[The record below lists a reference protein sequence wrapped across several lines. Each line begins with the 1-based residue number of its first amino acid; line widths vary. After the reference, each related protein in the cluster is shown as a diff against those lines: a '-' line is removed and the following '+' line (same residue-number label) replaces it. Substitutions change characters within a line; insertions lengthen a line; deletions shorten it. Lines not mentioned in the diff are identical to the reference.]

1 VHWRFYE
8 LAVAGPAPIAS
19 EALRRPPNSTEIEDD
34 IHRRSAEQRRA
45 TRQEKSRPIVV
56 DLEPWLRKNSGLASQ
71 KTKLANADPPHH
83 RREPE
88 AAAPG
93 PHRSALPTLVPD
105 FAPNDAGLR
114 PSPATNLHIN
124 ACRFAVEHILTGS
137 DRRHFPVRHP
147 PRPCIDWERYRSG
160 VQTKLTTAEGH
171 SVPIILVE
179 RGPGGGRAS
188 CPSRSTARSTGSPAR
203 AYGVRMQSYRM
214 TSCLHEFPL

>member
-1 VHWRFYE
+1 VHRRFYE

-124 ACRFAVEHILTGS
+124 ACRFAVEAYPHRLRS
-137 DRRHFPVRHP
+137 AAF
-147 PRPCIDWERYRSG
+147 PRPPPATSMHRLGALPKRGADEAYHGRRTQRSDHPRRTRSRWRSRF
-160 VQTKLTTAEGH
+160 V
-171 SVPIILVE
+171 SVEVDSEKYWL
-179 RGPGGGRAS
+179 
-188 CPSRSTARSTGSPAR
+188 PS
-203 AYGVRMQSYRM
+203 
-214 TSCLHEFPL
+214 